1 MVSEIKDT
9 EKKEDKPEDKKED
22 KPEDKG
28 EGGGKGEGEGK
39 DKGKKGSKNT
49 GIKPDK
55 EDIKRAKKKLRD
67 AEDMNDIFKTYRYKK
82 DWKYLEKHLQQWQG
96 EPYDFIDNYYK
107 SPDWAYY
114 KPASKHNELVDA
126 INGRKYPLKS
136 DSYVERTVGLAKEI
150 LGVFVKMFVVVYVG
164 CFLMWNSFHSVQSKD
179 LDLDDEN
186 HQFNVDK
193 FMNMI
198 EIYQDQSPDVY
209 IFVKSIY
216 VGLAKIPRDA
226 LYYVFCQINK
236 IMDPLYYGG
245 GGGALWDA
253 KKAYGRTPS
262 QIRSVIQLLIVGVL
276 PFVMYYVGMLFA
288 AIFMFGHLH
297 LGYVKST
304 INLINTGFFE
314 NKDYWFFKY
323 NFMTIFVW
331 LTVGALAH
339 LFLIPGTIGVF
350 FVVGYLVKMFK
361 NVGKATNIFK
371 NITKSF
377 LNIAIILL
385 IFGILLVKK
394 YNLYFHEKL
403 SINIKT
409 KGLIIVA
416 IAAPFIVVP
425 LYHIYGA
432 FFGPKKSNPSAV
444 AAATVTAAATAATA
458 ATATA
463 AATAK

>member
-9 EKKEDKPEDKKED
+9 EKKEDKKED

-55 EDIKRAKKKLRD
+55 EDVKRAKKKLRD

-276 PFVMYYVGMLFA
+276 PFVMYYTLYKAHATWRSTVETRRFDCAFSFSLQSHFSEESNGVFEGGSEVVHLFDR
-288 AIFMFGHLH
+288 I
-297 LGYVKST
+297 VQ
-304 INLINTGFFE
+304 
-314 NKDYWFFKY
+314 
-323 NFMTIFVW
+323 
-331 LTVGALAH
+331 VGACPDGRGHAKLGVERLRAQVPRPDGKAALIQDRAQVRRMEALHVECCQGPPWSIKRRAVDRESFVYVRQRGMEPGPQH
-339 LFLIPGTIGVF
+339 LF
-350 FVVGYLVKMFK
+350 VGIHVLHA
-361 NVGKATNIFK
+361 NVRHK
-371 NITKSF
+371 
-377 LNIAIILL
+377 IACPPKPNRLCDGWRASLEPRRRGGERGLL
-385 IFGILLVKK
+385 
-394 YNLYFHEKL
+394 
-403 SINIKT
+403 
-409 KGLIIVA
+409 
-416 IAAPFIVVP
+416 
-425 LYHIYGA
+425 
-432 FFGPKKSNPSAV
+432 
-444 AAATVTAAATAATA
+444 
-458 ATATA
+458 
-463 AATAK
+463 